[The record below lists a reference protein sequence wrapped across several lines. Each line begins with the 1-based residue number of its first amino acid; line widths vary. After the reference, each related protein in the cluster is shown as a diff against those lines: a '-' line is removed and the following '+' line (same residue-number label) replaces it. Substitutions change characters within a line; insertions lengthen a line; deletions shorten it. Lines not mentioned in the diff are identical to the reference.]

1 MMSMKT
7 KIVVVSTT
15 VDSEGEAGRLS
26 GLIVAEKLAAC
37 VQYMTIH
44 STYRWKGRVVM
55 NEECLLLSK
64 TQASLAEQLV
74 AFIKKNHSYEVPE
87 ITVTPI
93 IGGYDGYLKWIAS
106 ETRGATK

>member
-1 MMSMKT
+1 MSAET
-7 KIVVVSTT
+7 KIVIVSTT
-15 VDSEGEAGRLS
+15 VDGEGEAGRLS

-64 TQASLAEQLV
+64 TKAKLANQLV
-74 AFIKKNHSYEVPE
+74 VFIKKNHSYELPE
-87 ITVTPI
+87 IVVTPI
-93 IGGYDGYLKWIAS
+93 IGGYDEYLKWIVS
-106 ETRGATK
+106 ETRGRAK